1 MEKKIRVLLAD
12 DHPVVRAGIQAFVA
26 AESDMQVVGESTN
39 GDQVR
44 ETCVH
49 LKPDVL
55 LLDMNM
61 PGPPPADTVSHL
73 KEHCPN
79 TKVLVLTAYD
89 NDFYVRGVIGA
100 GAAGYVLKDEA
111 PEAVVRAI
119 RTVIKGDT
127 WYSRPIVKKLAQW
140 QASESAV
147 IDETALTSRE
157 FDILKLIARGCN
169 NAQIAE
175 ALGIAE
181 QTTRNYISKIYE
193 KLNVSSR
200 AEAIVWARERN
211 LE

>member
-12 DHPVVRAGIQAFVA
+12 DHPVVRAGIRAFVA
-26 AESDMQVVGESTN
+26 AETDMEVVGEATN
-39 GDQVR
+39 GDQAR
-44 ETCVH
+44 EIC
-49 LKPDVL
+49 LRLQPDVL

-61 PGPPPADTVSHL
+61 PGPPPAETVSYL
-73 KEHCPN
+73 QEHCPS

-119 RTVIKGDT
+119 RAVMKGDT
-127 WYSRPIVKKLAQW
+127 WYSQPIVKKLAQW
-140 QASESAV
+140 RASESAV
-147 IDETALTSRE
+147 TEERALTSRE

-169 NAQIAE
+169 NGQIAE
-175 ALGIAE
+175 TLGIAE

-193 KLNVSSR
+193 KLNVNSR
-200 AEAIVWARERN
+200 AEAIVWARERG
-211 LE
+211 LV